1 MHKNVLSLLKDKQI
15 MNRFLKAKSWQ
26 IFIVT
31 IGLTVILEIIAI
43 TLIIIGRNPT
53 VIFKIMP
60 IMMIFFLGGFFGWL
74 WAVAINLQEK
84 LTADLKLKVNRFK
97 TFLLI
102 PIIYFVIFFVFI
114 DLVMSGAIENGTVTN
129 HVIFAWIIPLHLIA
143 VFCIFYCLYF
153 VSKVFKTVEL
163 QRKVT
168 FSDFAGEF
176 LMIWFFII
184 GIWIIQP
191 KINKMIESK

>member
-1 MHKNVLSLLKDKQI
+1 MK
-15 MNRFLKAKSWQ
+15 RFLKAKSWQ
-26 IFIVT
+26 IFMVT
-31 IGLTVILEIIAI
+31 IGLPIILEIIAI
-43 TLIIIGRNPT
+43 TFMIIRGNPT
-53 VIFKIMP
+53 VILKIMP

-84 LTADLKLKVNRFK
+84 LTAELKLSVIRFK

-114 DLVMSGAIENGTVTN
+114 DLAMSGTIENGTGLN
-129 HVIFAWIIPLHLIA
+129 PAIFVLIIPFHLFA
-143 VFCIFYCLYF
+143 MFCIFYCLYF

-176 LMIWFFII
+176 FMIWFLII

-191 KINKMIESK
+191 KINKMIEAK

>member
-1 MHKNVLSLLKDKQI
+1 MK
-15 MNRFLKAKSWQ
+15 RFLKAKHWQ
-26 IFIVT
+26 IVIVT
-31 IGLTVILEIIAI
+31 IGLPIIIEIMAI
-43 TLIIIGRNPT
+43 TFIGFGNNPA
-53 VIFKIMP
+53 VIVNIMP

-74 WAVAINLQEK
+74 WAVAVNLQEK
-84 LTADLKLKVNRFK
+84 LTADLKLSVIRFK

-114 DLVMSGAIENGTVTN
+114 DLAMSGTIENITGPN
-129 HVIFAWIIPLHLIA
+129 PVIFALIIPFHLFA
-143 VFCIFYCLYF
+143 VFCIFYCLHF

-176 LMIWFFII
+176 FMIWFFFI

-191 KINKMIESK
+191 KINKMFEDK